1 MGKFQRKFRQI
12 SSLRRVR
19 LPRPAPVSTARS
31 VSQLLLLAGIGLA
44 ASGFLAAQVPAQTP
58 IPNQPAPN
66 QPAPN
71 QPAPKR
77 PEPNR
82 PVMSGAS
89 KNALP
94 TSGPAMAGPV
104 VGGPVVGGPAM
115 SSPPASGPAMN
126 GPAMS
131 GPAMSGPAG
140 AVLAERIVQRLDDI
154 QQALGRGDTG
164 AKTQAAQAGL
174 VDLLD
179 QLAAAAERQEA
190 AEQGEGGG
198 ASAGAAGQPKPMP
211 APAPSLAA
219 DRDEKPEKDGAPP
232 PASPSADGPT
242 GAWGKLPAQ
251 QREAFLQSLRE
262 KRFPARYQ
270 RILEQYYRGFREPT
284 P

>member
-1 MGKFQRKFRQI
+1 MNGQ
-12 SSLRRVR
+12 
-19 LPRPAPVSTARS
+19 
-31 VSQLLLLAGIGLA
+31 
-44 ASGFLAAQVPAQTP
+44 
-58 IPNQPAPN
+58 
-66 QPAPN
+66 
-71 QPAPKR
+71 
-77 PEPNR
+77 
-82 PVMSGAS
+82 
-89 KNALP
+89 
-94 TSGPAMAGPV
+94 
-104 VGGPVVGGPAM
+104 
-115 SSPPASGPAMN
+115 AMN
-126 GPAMS
+126 
-131 GPAMSGPAG
+131 GPAG